1 MPAVVLI
8 KKHSHKT
15 KLMYLMPSKMN
26 VSVLAN
32 DTLGRVVLFQE
43 GVVTNVR
50 DVSY

>member
-8 KKHSHKT
+8 KTHSHMT
-15 KLMYLMPSKMN
+15 KLAYQLPSMMN
-26 VSVLAN
+26 ISVLAN